1 MKQHISFSVG
11 LGADK
16 LWDGA
21 QVEEALDDLIETTR
35 EKIENYADRMEKV
48 SVSSVRAFQVI
59 GKSLSKTFS
68 AVQLKKTQ
76 QQAQKQTGSLAGSLR
91 RSLMDF
97 DQINRLN
104 KKTGAAASA
113 MQKDITDLSTRLS
126 QALHDMFPS
135 LESNDPIIRILEKLG
150 LISKQ
155 TQSNIQDMNIYGSYW
170 DLLGNKMQAWCAQ
183 AGQSDSTF
191 RQFINTLLQGTQQAD
206 SALERFCIVG
216 GNLREAMQQ
225 AWQSMQN
232 TWGGCGNWFESQ
244 VTAPT
249 EKTFQGFWSRLRQDI
264 SGTYEHTKL
273 LFSQVGKT
281 LSESLSKAWTQVYGN
296 LGENGSLKIDL
307 ENGVLKG
314 LKSSLNAIIRGLNTV
329 VAEPFSAL
337 NSILEK
343 VQKVKVGKLTPFSFL
358 NWRVS
363 IPTIPQLAQGAV
375 LPANKP
381 FLAMVG
387 DQRHGTNIE
396 APLSTIQEAVALT
409 MEDMS
414 AGNMAGHAAT
424 VEVLRDILQA
434 VLGISISDSTIAN
447 ACARHQSNMAVVL
460 GK

>member
-1 MKQHISFSVG
+1 M
-11 LGADK
+11 
-16 LWDGA
+16 
-21 QVEEALDDLIETTR
+21 
-35 EKIENYADRMEKV
+35 
-48 SVSSVRAFQVI
+48 
-59 GKSLSKTFS
+59 
-68 AVQLKKTQ
+68 
-76 QQAQKQTGSLAGSLR
+76 
-91 RSLMDF
+91 
-97 DQINRLN
+97 
-104 KKTGAAASA
+104 
-113 MQKDITDLSTRLS
+113 
-126 QALHDMFPS
+126 
-135 LESNDPIIRILEKLG
+135 
-150 LISKQ
+150 
-155 TQSNIQDMNIYGSYW
+155 
-170 DLLGNKMQAWCAQ
+170 
-183 AGQSDSTF
+183 
-191 RQFINTLLQGTQQAD
+191 
-206 SALERFCIVG
+206 
-216 GNLREAMQQ
+216 
-225 AWQSMQN
+225 
-232 TWGGCGNWFESQ
+232 
-244 VTAPT
+244 
-249 EKTFQGFWSRLRQDI
+249 
-264 SGTYEHTKL
+264 
-273 LFSQVGKT
+273 
-281 LSESLSKAWTQVYGN
+281 SESLSKAWTQVYGN